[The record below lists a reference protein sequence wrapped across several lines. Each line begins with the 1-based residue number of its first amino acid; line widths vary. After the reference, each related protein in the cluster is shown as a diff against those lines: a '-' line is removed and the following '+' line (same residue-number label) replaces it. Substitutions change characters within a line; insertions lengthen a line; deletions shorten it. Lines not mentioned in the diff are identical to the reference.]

1 MAELC
6 RVARRGLRVAGA
18 KRGAERCFFIVTDE
32 RQSLQPAPPAPK
44 GLRRHRA
51 ICHVATPHRWESIG
65 VVVAPRIW
73 PDGARN
79 ATLQSSATGC

>member
-1 MAELC
+1 MLFHHDRRTTKPA
-6 RVARRGLRVAGA
+6 AR
-18 KRGAERCFFIVTDE
+18 
-32 RQSLQPAPPAPK
+32 PPPAPK

-65 VVVAPRIW
+65 VVVASRIW

-79 ATLQSSATGC
+79 ATLQSSATGY